1 MGIVLEIAFE
11 LEKYIRDLTARFIV
25 LLLVMDTSSDE
36 NCDIHNRK
44 SHVPLGKIFLAELE
58 ACFFYFCP
66 ADKLLK
72 EALVY
77 GTAPTVLEKN

>member
-11 LEKYIRDLTARFIV
+11 LEKYIRDLTAGFIV

-44 SHVPLGKIFLAELE
+44 SHVPFLSPQARDRDLQRSARLQGGHRYGHDLGPSAERHG
-58 ACFFYFCP
+58 
-66 ADKLLK
+66 
-72 EALVY
+72 ALR
-77 GTAPTVLEKN
+77 